1 MTAYLNAK
9 PHYHIEEEV
18 HTGLVETSKPVQHN
32 DLGVGLI
39 IEIIPKVSD
48 KY

>member
-1 MTAYLNAK
+1 MPVYLYTK
-9 PHYHIEEEV
+9 PPYHIEEEV